1 MHIDLQYLRNLM
13 VNLSPGIKTLVKP
26 VLNRYITHKLLKKI
40 HLKPQ
45 RYDLFEDGFAVLSIC
60 VKY

>member
-1 MHIDLQYLRNLM
+1 MHIDLQFLSNLM

-45 RYDLFEDGFAVLSIC
+45 RYDFFKNTFIN
-60 VKY
+60 KTWQ

>member
-13 VNLSPGIKTLVKP
+13 VNLSPGIKTPVKP
-26 VLNRYITHKLLKKI
+26 VLNRYIPHKLLKKF

-45 RYDLFEDGFAVLSIC
+45 RYDFQ
-60 VKY
+60 KNT